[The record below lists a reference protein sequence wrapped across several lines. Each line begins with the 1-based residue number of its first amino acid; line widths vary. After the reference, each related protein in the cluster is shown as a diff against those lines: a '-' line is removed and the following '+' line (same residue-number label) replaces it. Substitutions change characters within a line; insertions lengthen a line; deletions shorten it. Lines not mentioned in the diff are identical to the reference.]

1 MAMDKTQFME
11 HRWGNRFEVDVP
23 AELWTA
29 DGMAA
34 SGTVRAASLSGALVE
49 TELKP
54 PVLSRVSLKPRADAS
69 GWLEA
74 CVVRVDERAIAV
86 EWLDPGRQSFSA
98 VCYTRSDRETK
109 R

>member
-1 MAMDKTQFME
+1 MDNTQFME
-11 HRWGNRFEVDVP
+11 HRWGNRFDVEVP

-29 DGMAA
+29 DGLAA

-49 TELKP
+49 TDLKP
-54 PVLSRVSLKPRADAS
+54 PVLSRLSLKPRAGAA

-74 CVVRVDERAIAV
+74 CVVRVDERTIAV

-98 VCYTRSDRETK
+98 VFYARKPGTAK
-109 R
+109 

>member
-1 MAMDKTQFME
+1 MGSTQFME
-11 HRWGNRFEVDVP
+11 HRWGSRFEVEVP

-29 DGMAA
+29 DGLAA

-49 TELKP
+49 TNLKP
-54 PVLSRVSLKPRADAS
+54 PVLSRVSLKPRTGAT

-74 CVVRVDERAIAV
+74 CVVRVDEEAIAV

-98 VCYTRSDRETK
+98 VFHARNGREP
-109 R
+109 RR